1 MIDTQGNILARTE
14 ALWYAKDKKWR
25 ILVLSTI
32 ATSFLALQTVEAAT
46 YTVQKG
52 DTLTKIAQNHQVSI
66 GDIMKWNN
74 LSKDTIYVAQKL
86 EIQKQSTNEG
96 VKPSTPSTSVKPTTS
111 SHTVAKGDTL
121 SKIAKQY
128 NVTIKDIMDWNKL
141 EKDTIFIGQV
151 LKVSQG
157 AVIPDGDTIHNNVT
171 SGTGTPS
178 KVTAKDPTANGQAIY
193 NKTVEVAN
201 TLVGTPYLYGGN
213 TPVGLDCSGFIFYA
227 FNQGGLKI
235 GRASSEGY
243 FYGNTTHVENPV
255 PGDLVFFEN
264 TYKEGISHMGIYL
277 GDNKFIHAGTDG
289 VEVSDVTYSY
299 WSSKLVAYKRFDS
312 VK

>member
-1 MIDTQGNILARTE
+1 MQKT
-14 ALWYAKDKKWR
+14 KKWR
-25 ILVLSTI
+25 ILVLSTL
-32 ATSFLALQTVEAAT
+32 ATSFLALQTAEAAT

-52 DTLTKIAQNHQVSI
+52 DTLTKIAQNHQVTI

-86 EIQKQSTNEG
+86 EIQKQSKNEG

-121 SKIAKQY
+121 SKIAKLY

-151 LKVSQG
+151 LKVSPG

-178 KVTAKDPTANGQAIY
+178 KVTSKDPTANGQAIY

-289 VEVSDVTYSY
+289 VEISDVTYSY
-299 WSSKLVAYKRFDS
+299 WSSKLVAYKRFDN

>member
-1 MIDTQGNILARTE
+1 MQKT
-14 ALWYAKDKKWR
+14 KKWR
-25 ILVLSTI
+25 ILVLSTL
-32 ATSFLALQTVEAAT
+32 ATSFLALQTAEAAT

-52 DTLTKIAQNHQVSI
+52 DTLTKIAQNHQVTI

-74 LSKDTIYVAQKL
+74 LSKDTIFVAQKL

-96 VKPSTPSTSVKPTTS
+96 VKPATPSTSGKPASS

-121 SKIAKQY
+121 SKIAKLY
-128 NVTIKDIMDWNKL
+128 NVTINDIMDWNKL
-141 EKDTIFIGQV
+141 EKDTIFVGQV
-151 LKVSQG
+151 LKLSSA

-178 KVTAKDPTANGQAIY
+178 KVTAKGPTANGQAIY

>member
-1 MIDTQGNILARTE
+1 MQKT
-14 ALWYAKDKKWR
+14 KKWR
-25 ILVLSTI
+25 ILVLSTL
-32 ATSFLALQTVEAAT
+32 ATSFLALQTAEAAT

-52 DTLTKIAQNHQVSI
+52 DTLTKIAQNHQVTI

-74 LSKDTIYVAQKL
+74 LSKDTIFVAQKL

-96 VKPSTPSTSVKPTTS
+96 VKPTTPSTSGKLAFS

-121 SKIAKQY
+121 SKIAKLY

-141 EKDTIFIGQV
+141 EKDTIFVGQV
-151 LKVSQG
+151 LKLSSA

-178 KVTAKDPTANGQAIY
+178 KIIAKDPTANGQAIY

>member
-1 MIDTQGNILARTE
+1 MQKT
-14 ALWYAKDKKWR
+14 KKWR
-25 ILVLSTI
+25 ILVLSTL
-32 ATSFLALQTVEAAT
+32 ATSFLAFQTAEAAT

-52 DTLTKIAQNHQVSI
+52 DTLTKIAQNHQVTI

-86 EIQKQSTNEG
+86 EIQKQSKNEG

-121 SKIAKQY
+121 SKIAKLY

-151 LKVSQG
+151 LKVSPG

-178 KVTAKDPTANGQAIY
+178 KVTSKDPTANGQAIY

-289 VEVSDVTYSY
+289 VEISDVTYSY
-299 WSSKLVAYKRFDS
+299 WSSKLVAYKRFDN

>member
-1 MIDTQGNILARTE
+1 MQ
-14 ALWYAKDKKWR
+14 W
-25 ILVLSTI
+25 
-32 ATSFLALQTVEAAT
+32 
-46 YTVQKG
+46 
-52 DTLTKIAQNHQVSI
+52 
-66 GDIMKWNN
+66 
-74 LSKDTIYVAQKL
+74 
-86 EIQKQSTNEG
+86 
-96 VKPSTPSTSVKPTTS
+96 
-111 SHTVAKGDTL
+111 
-121 SKIAKQY
+121 
-128 NVTIKDIMDWNKL
+128 
-141 EKDTIFIGQV
+141 
-151 LKVSQG
+151 
-157 AVIPDGDTIHNNVT
+157 
-171 SGTGTPS
+171 
-178 KVTAKDPTANGQAIY
+178 
-193 NKTVEVAN
+193 
-201 TLVGTPYLYGGN
+201 LY
-213 TPVGLDCSGFIFYA
+213 FYA

>member
-1 MIDTQGNILARTE
+1 MQKTKMENSCSKYFSNFIFSITNSGSSNIYCT
-14 ALWYAKDKKWR
+14 
-25 ILVLSTI
+25 
-32 ATSFLALQTVEAAT
+32 
-46 YTVQKG
+46 KG
-52 DTLTKIAQNHQVSI
+52 DTLTKIAQNHQVTI

-86 EIQKQSTNEG
+86 EIQKQSKNEG

-121 SKIAKQY
+121 SKIAKLY

-151 LKVSQG
+151 LKVSPG

-178 KVTAKDPTANGQAIY
+178 KVTSKDPTANGQAIY

-289 VEVSDVTYSY
+289 VEISDVTYSY
-299 WSSKLVAYKRFDS
+299 WSSKLVAYKRFDN

>member
-1 MIDTQGNILARTE
+1 MQKT
-14 ALWYAKDKKWR
+14 KKWR
-25 ILVLSTI
+25 ILVLSTL
-32 ATSFLALQTVEAAT
+32 ATSFLALQTAEAAT

-52 DTLTKIAQNHQVSI
+52 DTLTKIAQNHQVTI

-74 LSKDTIYVAQKL
+74 LSKDTIFVAQKL
-86 EIQKQSTNEG
+86 EIPKQSTNEG
-96 VKPSTPSTSVKPTTS
+96 VKPATPSTSGKPASS

-121 SKIAKQY
+121 SKIAKLY

-141 EKDTIFIGQV
+141 EKDTIFVGQV
-151 LKVSQG
+151 LKLSSA

-178 KVTAKDPTANGQAIY
+178 KVIAKDPTANGQAIY